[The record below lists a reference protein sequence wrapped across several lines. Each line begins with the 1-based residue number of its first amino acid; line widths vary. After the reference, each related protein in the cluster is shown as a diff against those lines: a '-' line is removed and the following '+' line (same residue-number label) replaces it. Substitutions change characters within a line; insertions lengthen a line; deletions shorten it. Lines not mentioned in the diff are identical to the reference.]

1 MLFLEPE
8 SLPAIAAA
16 SELMVPSSPA
26 PPSRNPAAVY
36 LASLGAG
43 SRRMMRRALDLVA
56 EVASGG
62 RADAETLPWHGLRY
76 QHTAAIRA
84 ALADRFA
91 PATTNKALAALRG
104 VLREAWRL
112 GLLSAEEHARAADLK
127 GVKGVRLPAGR
138 GLSAGEIRALF
149 LACAADPVPEGA
161 RDAAPE

>member
-1 MLFLEPE
+1 MGMLILEPE
-8 SLPAIAAA
+8 SLPAISAV

-26 PPSRNPAAVY
+26 SRSRNPAAVY

-43 SRRMMRRALDLVA
+43 SRRTMRRALDLVA

-62 RADAETLPWHGLRY
+62 RADAETLSWHGLRY

-104 VLREAWRL
+104 VLREAWRE
-112 GLLSAEEHARAADLK
+112 AHCIYDPFN
-127 GVKGVRLPAGR
+127 RLP
-138 GLSAGEIRALF
+138 
-149 LACAADPVPEGA
+149 
-161 RDAAPE
+161 